1 LFYGK
6 PGYNLKI
13 RGGKNLYGRSQ
24 FKLRSD
30 TREATYLRSKLA
42 CDIHNRLG
50 LPSISA
56 NYINLY
62 INDQFMGLYIMMD
75 AFKLSWAELVYNDT
89 NSTSLYQCKNFY
101 SSLSLDAAD
110 TCISENDDV
119 KDDTEWRE
127 LLIALDNAE
136 SASDIEDIFDI
147 DQFLTEIALEFLFGS
162 WDHFLN
168 YGHNMYVYKPK
179 GDKWKMMLYD
189 FDAELGQDID
199 NALIESIYVD
209 LPNYMQRFYFNY
221 YDYTFDE
228 WDIYHYHITQ
238 ILIHDDPT
246 RFESILKNIVAKAF
260 NPAILFPHIDE
271 LKEFIKPY
279 VTADKT
285 PDDDG
290 HYPGFLDPKMKGYS
304 LEQWDANSEFTTI
317 KCSTDYRA
325 FGLKYWILAKYRF
338 VCQYYN
344 MDCDSK
350 YMDENYEYTI
360 DESVYKDEN
369 YSDLLVEEPAM
380 NESESTSST
389 EIIPTKT
396 ISQSEESSYNTHE
409 KIEKETSAINE
420 QDNTVV
426 YEESASSVD
435 NEIDIATTVTS
446 PTITTTVATSSVNE
460 DTETSKPTTTTKIES
475 TTSIA
480 QPTSSINKYNCQAE
494 TIGYSCCPSNVKL
507 TLFRDENGSWG
518 YDFKNKR
525 WCGLSPYIDHSNDE
539 CWSEKLGYKCCKK
552 CFTWYVDKNGKWGF
566 EYFKKCGIPKSCYA

>member
-1 LFYGK
+1 
-6 PGYNLKI
+6 
-13 RGGKNLYGRSQ
+13 
-24 FKLRSD
+24 LRSD

-50 LPSISA
+50 IPSISA

-127 LLIALDNAE
+127 LLTALDNAE

-199 NALIESIYVD
+199 NAFVESIYVD

-246 RFESILKNIVAKAF
+246 RFESILKNNVAKAF

-380 NESESTSST
+380 NESESTS
-389 EIIPTKT
+389 
-396 ISQSEESSYNTHE
+396 N
-409 KIEKETSAINE
+409 
-420 QDNTVV
+420 
-426 YEESASSVD
+426 
-435 NEIDIATTVTS
+435 
-446 PTITTTVATSSVNE
+446 
-460 DTETSKPTTTTKIES
+460 TETSKPTTTTKIES